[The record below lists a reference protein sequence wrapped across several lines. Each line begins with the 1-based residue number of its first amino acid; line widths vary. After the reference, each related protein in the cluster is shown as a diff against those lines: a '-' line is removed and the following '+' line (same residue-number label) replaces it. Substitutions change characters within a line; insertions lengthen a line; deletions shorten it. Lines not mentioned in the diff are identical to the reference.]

1 MSQDLE
7 LKKKIGKRIENIR
20 KEMNLT
26 KESLAKML
34 GVTGQY
40 LGIVEKGESAL
51 SYEKL
56 MKLCEISKCSADYIL
71 FGKDNKISK
80 QTEDLLSEF
89 SDYQIEEACE
99 IIKKIA
105 LFIKNSNK

>member
-7 LKKKIGKRIENIR
+7 LKMRIGKRIEKIR

-26 KESLAKML
+26 KESFAKML
-34 GVTGQY
+34 GVSGQY

-56 MKLCEISKCSADYIL
+56 KKLCEISGYSADYIL

-80 QTEDLLSEF
+80 ETENLLAEF
-89 SDYQIEEACE
+89 SNYQIEEACE

-105 LFIKNSNK
+105 VFIKNSKI